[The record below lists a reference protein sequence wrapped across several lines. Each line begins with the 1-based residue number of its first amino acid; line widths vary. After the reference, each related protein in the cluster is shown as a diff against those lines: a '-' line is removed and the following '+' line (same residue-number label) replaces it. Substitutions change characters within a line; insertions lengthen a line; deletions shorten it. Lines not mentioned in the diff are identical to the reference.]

1 MRTQELTKIEDEL
14 MKQKNEKISSMED
27 RLKKLRDS
35 GGKMSGKEQVEL
47 GDLLND
53 YGKLV
58 KELDSELV
66 KEREKQASDLEGK
79 LAAHRKKRQLEAEKR
94 RREREE

>member
-1 MRTQELTKIEDEL
+1 
-14 MKQKNEKISSMED
+14 MKRKNLKISEMED
-27 RLKKLRDS
+27 RLKQLRDS
-35 GGKMSGKEQVEL
+35 GGKMSGKEQLEL

-58 KELDSELV
+58 KEVDAEMI
-66 KEREKQASDLEGK
+66 KERERQASELENR

-94 RREREE
+94 RREREEQENDRIQQQQKNM